1 MGLNV
6 GLKPL
11 ILTDKGH
18 VKERRSLSIIES
30 WSYLPQELSNGILQ
44 RILAYILTIKSSKN
58 CISSSNELDSETI
71 HCNLCWKC
79 SVEGCLN

>member
-44 RILAYILTIKSSKN
+44 RILPTF
-58 CISSSNELDSETI
+58 
-71 HCNLCWKC
+71 
-79 SVEGCLN
+79 